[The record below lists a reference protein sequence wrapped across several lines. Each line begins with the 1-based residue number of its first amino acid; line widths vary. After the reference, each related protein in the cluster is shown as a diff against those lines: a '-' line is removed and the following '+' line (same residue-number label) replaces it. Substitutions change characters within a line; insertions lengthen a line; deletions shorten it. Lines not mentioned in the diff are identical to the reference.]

1 MGVIEDGK
9 VEGTLPSNE
18 VFAVQYPGYP
28 SSIPRAIQTLGG
40 TKAITKARASK
51 SNNLELHFRPED
63 PYSRPILGELCPCN
77 GLLLKIVKTQP
88 SSQNADN
95 SPTTTADKGRSE
107 VEDEAKV
114 SAEIVGRVTEAYRF
128 EGMADYQ
135 HVVAVHADVAR
146 RKKRNWTE
154 MDKPHF
160 ETAGLMDLDQEDV
173 MILPP
178 PSFSAKDTPSN
189 IVLRPTSTASSKKK
203 SEDVVENYMEMNME
217 PSLAIDFNI
226 KEIPK
231 ELNWKEFTPLN
242 SVMHEWLMA
251 LSELFEER
259 PIWPKES
266 LVQRLREKDL
276 HFNHQTLKRLLV
288 LVAYYFLGGPYR
300 MFWIQKGYDP
310 RQDAESRMYQ
320 RMDLR
325 VPPALR
331 SYCDSHAAKG
341 LKHKWEDLCKFE
353 AFPYK
358 CHISLQLFEL
368 VDDYIQEEIKK
379 PSKQPTCTYGTGW
392 FTQHAHDSLKF
403 RVMARFLSVYP
414 QPGAEK
420 LHKAALR
427 YFEKSKKQS
436 ALENYQKEAQPT
448 DTDDNVGGNQHE
460 TGDIAI
466 DELADDDDQE
476 EEIDAYDA
484 LDLAGEDDEFSLH
497 SDAFMEPDSNSRNYL
512 QELFYTFPTTGPGA
526 AKIHDADS
534 SDGEYQILEQDDE
547 NYSDDDY
554 E

>member
-9 VEGTLPSNE
+9 VTGTLPSSE
-18 VFAVQYPGYP
+18 VFAVHYPGYP
-28 SSIPRAIQTLGG
+28 SSTPRAIQTLGG
-40 TKAITKARASK
+40 TKSIVKARSSK

-77 GLLLKIVKTQP
+77 GLLLKISKLQP
-88 SSQNADN
+88 PSENANN
-95 SPTTTADKGRSE
+95 SPTTDKDRTE
-107 VEDEAKV
+107 LEDEVKV

-154 MDKPHF
+154 MDEPQF

-178 PSFSAKDTPSN
+178 PVFSAKDTPSN
-189 IVLRPTSTASSKKK
+189 IFFRLRPTTTTISKKK
-203 SEDVVENYMEMNME
+203 PEEVVDNYMKFY
-217 PSLAIDFNI
+217 LAAIQ
-226 KEIPK
+226 IPK
-231 ELNWKEFTPLN
+231 KLNWKEFAPQN
-242 SVMHEWLMA
+242 SVMHVWLMA

-310 RQDAESRMYQ
+310 RQEPESRIYQ

-331 SYCDSHAAKG
+331 SYCDSNAAKG

-368 VDDYIQEEIKK
+368 ADDYIQEEIKK
-379 PSKQPTCTYGTGW
+379 PPKQTTCTVSQFLVYFCISYILVKVESYIW
-392 FTQHAHDSLKF
+392 DSKSGLGY
-403 RVMARFLSVYP
+403 VNIM
-414 QPGAEK
+414 
-420 LHKAALR
+420 
-427 YFEKSKKQS
+427 YFNK
-436 ALENYQKEAQPT
+436 
-448 DTDDNVGGNQHE
+448 
-460 TGDIAI
+460 
-466 DELADDDDQE
+466 
-476 EEIDAYDA
+476 
-484 LDLAGEDDEFSLH
+484 
-497 SDAFMEPDSNSRNYL
+497 
-512 QELFYTFPTTGPGA
+512 
-526 AKIHDADS
+526 
-534 SDGEYQILEQDDE
+534 
-547 NYSDDDY
+547 
-554 E
+554 

>member
-9 VEGTLPSNE
+9 VTGTLPSSE
-18 VFAVQYPGYP
+18 VFAVHYPGYP
-28 SSIPRAIQTLGG
+28 SSTPRAIQTLGG
-40 TKAITKARASK
+40 TKSIVKARSSK

-77 GLLLKIVKTQP
+77 GLLLKISKLQP
-88 SSQNADN
+88 PSENANN
-95 SPTTTADKGRSE
+95 SPTTDKDRTE
-107 VEDEAKV
+107 LEDEVKV

-154 MDKPHF
+154 MDEPQF

-178 PSFSAKDTPSN
+178 PVFSAKDTPSN
-189 IVLRPTSTASSKKK
+189 IVLRPTTTTISKKK
-203 SEDVVENYMEMNME
+203 PEEVVDNYMKMNME

-231 ELNWKEFTPLN
+231 KLNWKEFAPQN
-242 SVMHEWLMA
+242 SVMHVWLMA

-310 RQDAESRMYQ
+310 RQEPESRIYQ

-331 SYCDSHAAKG
+331 SYCDSNAAKG

-368 VDDYIQEEIKK
+368 ADDYIQEEIKK
-379 PSKQPTCTYGTGW
+379 PPKQTTCTYGTGW
-392 FTQHAHDSLKF
+392 FSQHVHDSLKF

-414 QPGAEK
+414 QPGAGK
-420 LHKAALR
+420 LHKAALE
-427 YFEKSKKQS
+427 YFEKSKKQT
-436 ALENYQKEAQPT
+436 ALENCQKEDQPT
-448 DTDDNVGGNQHE
+448 DTDDNLGDNQRE
-460 TGDIAI
+460 TEDIAI
-466 DELADDDDQE
+466 DELAADDDQE

-497 SDAFMEPDSNSRNYL
+497 SDSYMETDTNSNNYL
-512 QELFYTFPTTGPGA
+512 QELFYSFPTTEPGA
-526 AKIHDADS
+526 GKIHDADS
-534 SDGEYQILEQDDE
+534 SDGEYQILEQDDD

-554 E
+554 

>member
-95 SPTTTADKGRSE
+95 SPTTTADKGRSCL
-107 VEDEAKV
+107 EAFEL
-114 SAEIVGRVTEAYRF
+114 SVGYS
-128 EGMADYQ
+128 GMADYQ

-154 MDKPHF
+154 MDKP
-160 ETAGLMDLDQEDV
+160 
-173 MILPP
+173 
-178 PSFSAKDTPSN
+178 
-189 IVLRPTSTASSKKK
+189 LRPTSTASSKKK
-203 SEDVVENYMEMNME
+203 SEDVVENYMEVVF
-217 PSLAIDFNI
+217 SFQFYLAALQ
-226 KEIPK
+226 IPK